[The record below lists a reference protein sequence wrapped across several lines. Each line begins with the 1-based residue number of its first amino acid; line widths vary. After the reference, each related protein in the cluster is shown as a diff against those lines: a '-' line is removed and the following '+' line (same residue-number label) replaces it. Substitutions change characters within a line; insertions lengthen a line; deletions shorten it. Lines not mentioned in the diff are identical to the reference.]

1 MCLHPA
7 GKGRWYPFPA
17 DCLSDN
23 VIDSGA
29 ERGDDGGMKRK
40 LFALVLVL
48 GLVMPMA
55 AQDEDIDLTG
65 DDAAEVTPAPKKK
78 KKDDKKVSPRL
89 KKAEAAK
96 KKLEKQTKLRAEKKV
111 KWETNEK
118 KAFKEAEKYNL
129 PVWVLYTDPATCPI
143 CVKLDNEVLNTK
155 ELKEAKGLFIG
166 FRSSTPLPQYD
177 CAAGK
182 PMGVILTPDKKRMNP
197 KAGFSYVPGLA
208 PAQYISMLRK
218 YADQLQQEA
227 EEKVNAELEAAQ
239 E

>member
-1 MCLHPA
+1 MEEC
-7 GKGRWYPFPA
+7 GGTR
-17 DCLSDN
+17 N
-23 VIDSGA
+23 VIDSCP
-29 ERGDDGGMKRK
+29 ERRHHAAMNTK
-40 LFALVLVL
+40 LFALLLAL
-48 GLVMPMA
+48 GLLTPLPLV
-55 AQDEDIDLTG
+55 AQDDETDIVA
-65 DDAAEVTPAPKKK
+65 DAQAETEAADSTDTPKKAK
-78 KKDDKKVSPRL
+78 KGDKKSDAKKSARL
-89 KKAEAAK
+89 KKAEAAA

-129 PVWVLYTDPATCPI
+129 PVWVLYTDPASCAI

-208 PAQYISMLRK
+208 PSGYISMLRK
-218 YADQLQQEA
+218 YADQLQKEA
-227 EEKVNAELEAAQ
+227 EDKVNAELEAAG
-239 E
+239 EE